1 MIFTGDAME
10 PASDARLQALK
21 TTNASIIYA
30 PTPPP
35 PHCCTAATAF
45 SANMTQTAMY
55 EMSGI
60 ALVT

>member
-1 MIFTGDAME
+1 ME
-10 PASDARLQALK
+10 PASDARLQARK

-60 ALVT
+60 SLVT